1 MAMARSRGGSVPTL
15 PQFQMGDKDLNLL
28 QTGWGKVLNPFITR
42 LQNKTNILE
51 SIALAVGDNIIDHGL
66 GYPLNG
72 WRLVRVRAATSIYD
86 KQDTNTTPSTTLV
99 LNSSAAATVDI
110 EVF

>member
-1 MAMARSRGGSVPTL
+1 MTL
-15 PQFQMGDKDLNLL
+15 PQFQMFDKDLNLL
-28 QTGWGKVLNPFITR
+28 QTGWAKILNPFISR
-42 LQNKTNILE
+42 AQNKTNILTDV
-51 SIALAVGDNIIDHGL
+51 ALAVGDNIINHGL

-72 WRLVRVRAATSIYD
+72 WRLVRVRAASTIYD

-99 LNSSAAATVDI
+99 LNASAAATVDL